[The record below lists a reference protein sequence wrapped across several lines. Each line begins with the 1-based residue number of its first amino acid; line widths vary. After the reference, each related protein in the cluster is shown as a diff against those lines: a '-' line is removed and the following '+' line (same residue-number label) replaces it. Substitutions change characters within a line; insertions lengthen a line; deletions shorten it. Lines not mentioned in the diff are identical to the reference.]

1 MRQIPPS
8 PRLIDPG
15 EPAMRNKWLVASIL
29 AALACFTI
37 AHAGQTEAPSPS
49 RGKETFEKRCGG
61 CHSLDRD
68 KEGPRLRGVYG
79 RPSGSVSSF
88 NYSTALKSAH
98 INWDAESLDKWL
110 TDPDKLVPD
119 TDMAFHVDKAD
130 ERHDIIAFLKDLS
143 GK

>member
-1 MRQIPPS
+1 MKT
-8 PRLIDPG
+8 
-15 EPAMRNKWLVASIL
+15 KWFVVSTL
-29 AALACFTI
+29 AVLACFTI
-37 AHAGQTEAPSPS
+37 PHPGEAEGPSLS

-98 INWDAESLDKWL
+98 INWDAQSLDNWL
-110 TDPDKLVPD
+110 TDPDKVVPNS
-119 TDMAFHVDKAD
+119 DMAFHVDKAD
-130 ERHDIIAFLKDLS
+130 ERHDIIAYLKDLS

>member
-1 MRQIPPS
+1 MRTK
-8 PRLIDPG
+8 L
-15 EPAMRNKWLVASIL
+15 LVASTL
-29 AALACFTI
+29 AVLAGFTI
-37 AHAGQTEAPSPS
+37 PHPGKAEGPSFS

-61 CHSLDRD
+61 CHSLGRD

-98 INWDAESLDKWL
+98 ISWDANSLDKWL
-110 TDPDKLVPD
+110 ADPDKVVPD
-119 TDMAFHVDKAD
+119 SDMAFHVDKAD
-130 ERHDIIAFLKDLS
+130 ERRDIIAYLKDLS

>member
-1 MRQIPPS
+1 M
-8 PRLIDPG
+8 G
-15 EPAMRNKWLVASIL
+15 KKWFVPSIL
-29 AALACFTI
+29 ATLACFAI
-37 AHAGQTEAPSPS
+37 PHPGEAEAPSIS

-88 NYSTALKSAH
+88 NYSTVLKSAH

-110 TDPDKLVPD
+110 TDPDKVVPD

-130 ERHDIIAFLKDLS
+130 ERRDIIAYLKELS
-143 GK
+143 AK

>member
-1 MRQIPPS
+1 M
-8 PRLIDPG
+8 
-15 EPAMRNKWLVASIL
+15 AMRRKCLVASIL
-29 AALACFTI
+29 AVLACFTI
-37 AHAGQTEAPSPS
+37 PRPGKAEAPSPS

-79 RPSGSVSSF
+79 RPAGSVSSF

-98 INWDAESLDKWL
+98 ISWDAESLDKWL
-110 TDPDKLVPD
+110 ADPDKVAPD
-119 TDMAFHVDKAD
+119 TDMAFHVDKAE
-130 ERHDIIAFLKDLS
+130 ERRDIIAYLKDLS